1 MRFKRFVLY
10 DINVKKERYKNLMF
24 VSVNNN
30 DYIFVEFDLK
40 LKKSKQIVRI
50 NRRTKHSVTLS
61 EKQFKLLNFKK

>member
-1 MRFKRFVLY
+1 MQFKRFVLY

-30 DYIFVEFDLK
+30 DYVFVEFDSR

-50 NRRTKHSVTLS
+50 NRRTKHYVTLS